1 VSTVPEIEAAIER
14 LPALEREAF
23 ESRIMA
29 RQCGLDALGS
39 DEYRE
44 LLASL
49 DEAEQEIDAG
59 RGVSA
64 AGLRQKLATWAG
76 KQSSL
81 LA

>member
-1 VSTVPEIEAAIER
+1 MSTVPEIEAAIER

-23 ESRIMA
+23 ESRLIA
-29 RQCGLDALGS
+29 RRCGLDALGS

-64 AGLRQKLATWAG
+64 EGLRQKLTTWAG
-76 KQSSL
+76 K
-81 LA
+81 

>member
-1 VSTVPEIEAAIER
+1 MSTVPEIEAAIER

-23 ESRIMA
+23 ESRLIA
-29 RQCGLDALGS
+29 RRCGLDALGS

-64 AGLRQKLATWAG
+64 EGLRQ
-76 KQSSL
+76 
-81 LA
+81 

>member
-1 VSTVPEIEAAIER
+1 MSTVPEIEAAIER

-23 ESRIMA
+23 ESRLIA
-29 RQCGLDALGS
+29 RRCGLDALGS

-59 RGVSA
+59 RGVTA
-64 AGLRQKLATWAG
+64 EGLRQKLASWAG
-76 KQSSL
+76 K
-81 LA
+81 